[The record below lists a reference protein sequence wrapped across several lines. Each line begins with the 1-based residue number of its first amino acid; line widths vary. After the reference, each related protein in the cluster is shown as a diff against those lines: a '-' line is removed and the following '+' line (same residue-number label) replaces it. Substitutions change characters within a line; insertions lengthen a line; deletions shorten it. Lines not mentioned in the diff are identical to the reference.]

1 MLIHL
6 TNRPLWI
13 SPFQLHWHDYKLFVF
28 LKLTVRFK
36 DAGACLTIMHIRVY
50 YKYCPQTIHNLAE
63 YERTNAGASSSPAA
77 AEGRCV
83 ANAIQVRIAEIY
95 IDLI

>member
-1 MLIHL
+1 
-6 TNRPLWI
+6 
-13 SPFQLHWHDYKLFVF
+13 
-28 LKLTVRFK
+28 
-36 DAGACLTIMHIRVY
+36 MHIRVY

-83 ANAIQVRIAEIY
+83 ANAIQVY
-95 IDLI
+95 WFDLIDFDSFIQQPRLASFHVL

>member
-1 MLIHL
+1 
-6 TNRPLWI
+6 
-13 SPFQLHWHDYKLFVF
+13 
-28 LKLTVRFK
+28 
-36 DAGACLTIMHIRVY
+36 MHIRVY

-83 ANAIQVRIAEIY
+83 ANAIQVY
-95 IDLI
+95 WFDLIDFD

>member
-1 MLIHL
+1 MDF
-6 TNRPLWI
+6 PL
-13 SPFQLHWHDYKLFVF
+13 SAAHDYKPVSKILFV
-28 LKLTVRFK
+28 K

-83 ANAIQVRIAEIY
+83 ANAIQVY
-95 IDLI
+95 WFDLIDFD

>member
-1 MLIHL
+1 MDFPILHL
-6 TNRPLWI
+6 SNI
-13 SPFQLHWHDYKLFVF
+13 IIQ
-28 LKLTVRFK
+28 

-77 AEGRCV
+77 AQGRCV
-83 ANAIQVRIAEIY
+83 ANAIQVLIGESKCTSIF
-95 IDLI
+95 DLLLCVRARALTK